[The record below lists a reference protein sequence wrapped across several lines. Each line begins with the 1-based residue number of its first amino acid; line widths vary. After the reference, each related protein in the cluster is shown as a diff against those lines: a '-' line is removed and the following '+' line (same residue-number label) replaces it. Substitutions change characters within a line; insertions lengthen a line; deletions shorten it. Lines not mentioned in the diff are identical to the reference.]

1 MSGTETDLAHLAT
14 RVLAEG
20 GARGAYV
27 SGPVGSGVSSVLLQ
41 VAYAVGTGGT
51 GVEYDVELS
60 GAVAEPTT
68 DAQWWPAEA
77 LSDQSGTA
85 SAGVLVAP
93 RARIVHQL
101 VTAEPRQAHTIDLR
115 GARWLRVR
123 AKETT
128 GTSISAAGTI
138 TVTAYGQTGA

>member
-1 MSGTETDLAHLAT
+1 MQKTTPQTVANAVSLTTTLA
-14 RVLAEG
+14 
-20 GARGAYV
+20 ARGDAI
-27 SGPVGSGVSSVLLQ
+27 PVLGLASVLLQ

-51 GVEYDVELS
+51 GAEYDFELS
-60 GAVAEPTT
+60 GAVAEPST

-93 RARIVHQL
+93 RARVVHQL
-101 VTAEPRQAHTIDLR
+101 VTAEPRQAHPIDLR

-123 AKETT
+123 ARETT
-128 GTSISAAGTI
+128 SSSISAAGTF